1 MRISDWSSDVCSSD
15 LAAEVGDLGD
25 AGHAAA
31 VVGRALADLNP
42 AAVAQELLELAAF
55 AAMVLDAGGDPG
67 VGVGHR
73 LHDHAGLGRCLDD
86 VAEVGS
92 RLQQVA
98 EQWEERSE
106 EHTSALQSLMR
117 SSYA

>member
-25 AGHAAA
+25 DGHAAA

-42 AAVAQELLELAAF
+42 AAVATELLALAAF

-67 VGVGHR
+67 VGVGNS
-73 LHDHAGLGRCLDD
+73 LKDHTGLGRRLAD
-86 VAEVGS
+86 VPDGGS

-98 EQWEERSE
+98 EQWGQLTVHDRERGE
-106 EHTSALQSLMR
+106 
-117 SSYA
+117 